1 MIFPSLD
8 TFFALNLHKM
18 LQFIS
23 NPNCIQDDEVGFAY
37 ISQREARP
45 SLYVDPTFQKP
56 NHYLF
61 IFVFFF
67 FYFFLARPKGKDNA
81 SINFPATVL
90 AVKNRKDIFL
100 L

>member
-56 NHYLF
+56 NHSLYF
-61 IFVFFF
+61 CFFPFFF
-67 FYFFLARPKGKDNA
+67 LHVLKGKIMPQLTPQQL
-81 SINFPATVL
+81 S
-90 AVKNRKDIFL
+90 
-100 L
+100 